1 MLLFNGGSRIIDLF
15 GAGQTYSE
23 IAADVR
29 VDIKTVKNTVTRCIN
44 TGERYVWD
52 QNNTIH
58 RIFQF
63 CKTKHVK
70 FNKSVYSHQRMSLPA
85 ESTINRFLR
94 ERLGFVVFIAF
105 LLFYCIDILINIHIG
120 FCNSYRV
127 TERVSEIDAMLMKF
141 KTSFRTG
148 SGKVLVF

>member
-1 MLLFNGGSRIIDLF
+1 MLLFNGRSRIIDLF
-15 GAGQTYSE
+15 SAGQTLKYSE

-58 RIFQF
+58 RIFKI

-70 FNKSVYSHQRMSLPA
+70 FNKSVYSHQRMSY
-85 ESTINRFLR
+85 TCRINNKRVLR
-94 ERLGFVVFIAF
+94 ERLGFVVFIDF
-105 LLFYCIDILINIHIG
+105 ITTVLIL
-120 FCNSYRV
+120 
-127 TERVSEIDAMLMKF
+127 
-141 KTSFRTG
+141 
-148 SGKVLVF
+148 

>member
-1 MLLFNGGSRIIDLF
+1 MLLFNGRSRIIDLF

-29 VDIKTVKNTVTRCIN
+29 VDIKTVKNTVTKCIN

-63 CKTKHVK
+63 CKTM
-70 FNKSVYSHQRMSLPA
+70 QA
-85 ESTINRFLR
+85 CEIQQ
-94 ERLGFVVFIAF
+94 
-105 LLFYCIDILINIHIG
+105 
-120 FCNSYRV
+120 
-127 TERVSEIDAMLMKF
+127 ERV
-141 KTSFRTG
+141 
-148 SGKVLVF
+148 

>member
-15 GAGQTYSE
+15 SAVQTLKYSE

-29 VDIKTVKNTVTRCIN
+29 VDIKTAKNTVTRCVN

-58 RIFQF
+58 RIFKI

-70 FNKSVYSHQRMSLPA
+70 FNKSVYSHQRGMSY
-85 ESTINRFLR
+85 TCRINNKRVFKLR
-94 ERLGFVVFIAF
+94 ERLGFVVFIDF
-105 LLFYCIDILINIHIG
+105 IILLYCIIKG
-120 FCNSYRV
+120 P
-127 TERVSEIDAMLMKF
+127 
-141 KTSFRTG
+141 
-148 SGKVLVF
+148 